1 MHRRRLIDRT
11 IAGRP
16 RRLAVA
22 VLAVALAACGQGEGE
37 GAGPPAGTPVET
49 AAVEQRDLA
58 VTVSSVGSLEADASA
73 EVASQYSGVV
83 SDILFDEGQ
92 DVRRGRVLVR
102 LDSDKLRAEL
112 EAAEAAVTRARAEAA
127 NLSRQ
132 LERNE
137 QLLADGAI
145 SRQAFEDVRTAH
157 ESAEARL
164 EEAQA
169 RASLARRTLEDATIR
184 APFEG
189 RIGGRDFDVGD
200 YVTEGRPLFSVVD
213 DDTLKVEFAVPEQ
226 YVGRLET
233 GLPVRVQVRSEP
245 DRWHQGR
252 VYFVSPT
259 VDRANRTVALKA
271 RVPNPGRELSAGQF
285 ADVRTVIEV
294 REGALVVP
302 EAAIVP
308 REGENFVFV
317 VRGGTALQRR
327 VALGERQ
334 RGIVEVRSGV
344 ARGDTVV
351 IAGQQRLADSAAVS
365 VAEMRPAG
373 GPGYDP
379 EDEGPPL
386 PPADSAMPADSAGG
400 GRPATGGG

>member
-1 MHRRRLIDRT
+1 VRP
-11 IAGRP
+11 AAP
-16 RRLAVA
+16 RRFEPSREETRCT
-22 VLAVALAACGQGEGE
+22 ALAACGQGEGE

-83 SDILFDEGQ
+83 SAISFEEGQ
-92 DVRRGRVLVR
+92 EVRTGQVLVR
-102 LDSDKLRAEL
+102 LDSEKLQAEL
-112 EAAEAAVTRARAEAA
+112 EAAEAALVRARAEAA
-127 NLSRQ
+127 NLARQ

-137 QLLADGAI
+137 Q
-145 SRQAFEDVRTAH
+145 VRTAH

-164 EEAQA
+164 EEARA

-184 APFEG
+184 APFGG
-189 RIGGRDFDVGD
+189 RVGGRDFDVGD
-200 YVTEGRPLFSVVD
+200 YVTEGRPLFPVVD
-213 DDTLKVEFAVPEQ
+213 DDTMKVEFSVPEQ
-226 YVGRLET
+226 YVGRLDP
-233 GLPVRVQVRSEP
+233 GLPVRVQVRSQP
-245 DRWHQGR
+245 DRWHEGR

-259 VDRANRTVALKA
+259 VDRANRTLALKA

-294 REGALVVP
+294 REEALVVP

-308 REGENFVFV
+308 RGGENFVFV

-327 VALGERQ
+327 VELGERQ

-351 IAGQQRLADSAAVS
+351 IAGQQRLSDSAAVT
-365 VAEMRPAG
+365 VAEMRPVD
-373 GPGYDP
+373 GPGFDAEARGAP
-379 EDEGPPL
+379 R
-386 PPADSAMPADSAGG
+386 PPADSAMPADTAGDGPRSTSG
-400 GRPATGGG
+400 G